1 MGHARTR
8 NRSTSTA
15 CIPYAAAKFSDF
27 SRPLTTPNAPFV
39 FLTGSVHAT
48 ARNNA
53 FTLVEWTD
61 PVRKTKGAFGV
72 VRGREKVQKGVQ
84 KNALRSISPQGVS
97 LTSPSHPRHPQK
109 NPRNPCSLT
118 SPSYLR
124 HPQKNPRNPRSLHR
138 ARRLENPVPANAF
151 PEIPVFRR
159 EPDKQRFAHDMV
171 FGHITPDA

>member
-1 MGHARTR
+1 MIGGIQALGHARTR
-8 NRSTSTA
+8 SRSTSKA
-15 CIPYAAAKFSDF
+15 CIPYAAAKFPGF

-72 VRGREKVQKGVQ
+72 VRGREKVQKGAK

-109 NPRNPCSLT
+109 IRVIRVSYIVLADLKIRFQRI
-118 SPSYLR
+118 PSRKFPFLV
-124 HPQKNPRNPRSLHR
+124 
-138 ARRLENPVPANAF
+138 ENQINSGLPT
-151 PEIPVFRR
+151 IWSS
-159 EPDKQRFAHDMV
+159 
-171 FGHITPDA
+171 GT